1 MQHAADKFERTEPEA
16 LKRIPFAI
24 DEMQMVPDFLEVLGW
39 IFLAFCF
46 LTLSI
51 GFLGL

>member
-1 MQHAADKFERTEPEA
+1 MQHAADKFERTQPKELE
-16 LKRIPFAI
+16 RIPFAM
-24 DEMQMVPDFLEVLGW
+24 DDLEMVPNMWEVIGW

-46 LTLSI
+46 LVLCI